1 MTRRALV
8 LASLAAVSLLAVA
21 ALPGAQ
27 ASTHAQAGG
36 IFRVSF
42 QGSNSLQ
49 AFDNVDPALAYSR
62 ESWALLDTVCARL
75 MRYRDEKPPEG
86 YRMVPEVAAAFP
98 KVSPDGKTTTF
109 KLRSGFRFSDG
120 SPVRA
125 DAFAQAIYRTMA
137 PGVDSP
143 AYLYTH
149 AIVGAEDFRA
159 GRAPRA
165 AGVTA
170 RGNTLTVR
178 FTREVRDFAAWTTM
192 PFFCAVPP
200 TLPPSPEG
208 VRTFPG
214 AGPYTI
220 REYRPDDRIM
230 LRRNRYYGG
239 SRAHHVDGF
248 HVDLS
253 AGSPEEVLDRI
264 EAGKADWGYAPAH
277 IHTDLGRGLIGKY
290 GLDEWRY
297 SLKPGLTVAMFVLN
311 SSRLLF
317 KDNPRLR
324 RAVNLVLNRNAFK
337 ASAAAQPLTD
347 QLSAVAR
354 AGLPGSRG
362 SIRSTET
369 WSGRRALAAG
379 SLRDRKARL
388 LRARLHRSARVC
400 RVRGGTAGRSSAC
413 EVEIRPFPE
422 WTTTSAYLGRLGDP
436 DEPWDLALIQWTP
449 DFVDPFAY
457 INRLLDG
464 RPAGGTDLARFD
476 EPLYRDLMRKASRLQ
491 GAAREQGVRRARPST
506 RPGRRA
512 GRAPLC
518 RPQRGDAGLGAR
530 SEEVHAPAPRTRAH
544 DGMPEA
550 VATGYGACT
559 VTQTSPA
566 ATTIP
571 NGLLPTSIV
580 LTTLLVAGSMRETV
594 PSPAFATHTAPAP
607 TATPSGSLADVDLPR
622 GCVRMC
628 RGRSASRC
636 RHRCSSPRRRRGRRR
651 SRLTGGPR
659 WLCRAGRRGRC
670 RD

>member
-42 QGSNSLQ
+42 QASNSLQ

-109 KLRSGFRFSDG
+109 KLRTGFRFSDG

-220 REYRPDDRIM
+220 REYRPDDRIV
-230 LRRNRYYGG
+230 LRRNPYYGG

-347 QLSAVAR
+347 HYLPSPVRGFRDRAVYPLDGDLVR
-354 AGLPGSRG
+354 AK
-362 SIRSTET
+362 T
-369 WSGRRALAAG
+369 LAAG
-379 SLRDRKARL
+379 SLRDRKAVFYVPACIGAL
-388 LRARLHRSARVC
+388 AC
-400 RVRGGTAGRSSAC
+400 AGFVEGQLEKLGLQV
-413 EVEIRPFPE
+413 EVRPFPE

-491 GAAREQGVRRARPST
+491 GAARERAYAELDLRLTRYAAPVVPLYVVSEATLVSKRVPKRCMLLRP
-506 RPGRRA
+506 A
-512 GRAPLC
+512 L
-518 RPQRGDAGLGAR
+518 
-530 SEEVHAPAPRTRAH
+530 
-544 DGMPEA
+544 
-550 VATGYGACT
+550 
-559 VTQTSPA
+559 
-566 ATTIP
+566 
-571 NGLLPTSIV
+571 V
-580 LTTLLVAGSMRETV
+580 LTTVCLKR
-594 PSPAFATHTAPAP
+594 
-607 TATPSGSLADVDLPR
+607 
-622 GCVRMC
+622 
-628 RGRSASRC
+628 
-636 RHRCSSPRRRRGRRR
+636 
-651 SRLTGGPR
+651 
-659 WLCRAGRRGRC
+659 
-670 RD
+670 